1 MKILHLANVIG
12 EHKGGGVHEVVS
24 NFYKNQKLLN
34 HEPHIWYPGSHDDAN
49 SIRLD
54 NNIKALST
62 FGATKYGFIKQ
73 LFQKV
78 SREIETFDIIH
89 QHGIWM
95 PISIFNKKLRKNSK
109 LKSVIQPHGYLEPFR
124 LNISRFKKKIAFNLF
139 EKSNLEGASV
149 LIACAEQEAIKLK
162 KLFPHKDIAIINN
175 GISDEFF
182 NEPFLKYKIVK
193 KKMRML
199 FLSQIIP
206 IKGLERLFQVIY
218 EIGVDRFKNWEFL
231 IAGYDDKNYIKILK
245 KLVNKLDLQ
254 KLVFFVGPKLAK
266 DKVEIFDN
274 TDVFILPT
282 YNENYGIVVAEALAR
297 CIPVITTKGTP
308 WKELKTKDCGFW
320 VENTN
325 DGIKNGL
332 LNMLDKSRKDLS
344 KMGVRGRKLIESKYL
359 WNKTTKR
366 TIVLYDWILNGGQ
379 KPDFIL

>member
-1 MKILHLANVIG
+1 MKILHLSNVIG

-24 NFYKNQKLLN
+24 NFYRNQKFLN
-34 HEPHIWYPGSHDDAN
+34 HEPHIWFPGSDDDAN

-54 NNIKALST
+54 NNIKGLST
-62 FGATKYGFIKQ
+62 IGAPKYGLIKQ

-78 SREIETFDIIH
+78 TKEIETFDIIH

-95 PISIFNKKLRKNSK
+95 PISILNKKLIKNSK
-109 LKSVIQPHGYLEPFR
+109 LKSVVQPHGYLEPFR

-139 EKSNLEGASV
+139 EKSNLESASV
-149 LIACAEQEAIKLK
+149 LVACADEEALNLK
-162 KLFPHKDIAIINN
+162 ELFPHKDVAIIQN
-175 GISDEFF
+175 GISNEFF
-182 NEPFLKYKIVK
+182 YEPSLKYKIRK
-193 KKMRML
+193 NKNRML

-218 EIGVDRFKNWEFL
+218 EIGVDRFENWEFL
-231 IAGYDDKNYIKILK
+231 IAGYDDKNYISVLK
-245 KLVNKLDLQ
+245 NLVKNLDLE
-254 KLVFFVGPKLAK
+254 KFVFFVGPKLGK

-274 TDVFILPT
+274 SEIFILPT

-297 CIPVITTKGTP
+297 SVPVITTKGTP
-308 WKELKTKDCGFW
+308 WKELNSKDCGFW

-325 DGIKNGL
+325 EGIKNGL
-332 LNMLDKSRKDLS
+332 LNMLNKSEKELS
-344 KMGVRGRKLIESKYL
+344 EMGVRGRKLIESKYL

-366 TIVLYDWILNGGQ
+366 TIILYDWVLNGGH